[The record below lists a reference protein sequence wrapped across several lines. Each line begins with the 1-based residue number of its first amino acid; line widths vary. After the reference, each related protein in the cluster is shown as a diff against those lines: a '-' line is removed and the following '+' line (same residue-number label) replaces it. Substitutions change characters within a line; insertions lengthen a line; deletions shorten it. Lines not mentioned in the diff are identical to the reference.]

1 MGYATATIANA
12 QEYQRI
18 LNTKRPVFILF
29 VSEHC
34 PACVKAGPLFDRIA
48 RQYPRV
54 RSLVVDCA
62 KTPRHPDVTGTPTLL
77 IYMRGTLM
85 EKLKGFG
92 PEPQQL
98 SVVRRTFKHYSRR
111 KVAKPLASPAAL
123 LPPPPSNATL
133 HAPGSRPP
141 RVDDRAG
148 SSPVPPRFG
157 NPR

>member
-34 PACVKAGPLFDRIA
+34 PACVTAGPLFDRIA

-85 EKLKGFG
+85 EKLKGA
-92 PEPQQL
+92 EVLITTDLRKDKKTDREYLQL
-98 SVVRRTFKHYSRR
+98 KGMAFV
-111 KVAKPLASPAAL
+111 
-123 LPPPPSNATL
+123 
-133 HAPGSRPP
+133 
-141 RVDDRAG
+141 
-148 SSPVPPRFG
+148 
-157 NPR
+157 